1 MSLVPRIPAST
12 RLWVMGLMLVP
23 VPGLIPADAAE
34 ARQKVVGVAN
44 PQCTMALWPVP
55 IPRGEPRVTVV
66 AQLSEDIGELQRV
79 TPHAESG
86 VEVSTARSAPGNRLR
101 LTLNTTEARDGEWTI
116 TALGETGECIGELE
130 VGPRSPVTL
139 R

>member
-1 MSLVPRIPAST
+1 
-12 RLWVMGLMLVP
+12 MGLMVVA

-34 ARQKVVGVAN
+34 ARQQAAGVAN
-44 PQCTMALWPVP
+44 PRCTMELWPAP
-55 IPRGEPRVTVV
+55 IPRGEARVTVV

-86 VEVSTARSAPGNRLR
+86 VEVATARSAPGNRLR
-101 LTLNTTEARDGEWTI
+101 LTLNTTEARDGEWTM
-116 TALGETGECIGELE
+116 TAHGENGECLGEFE
-130 VGPRSPVTL
+130 VGPRSPVTV